1 MLRHSAATGVA
12 TGKIG
17 SKQRQRPIQKHAG
30 KSSIDR
36 KTAPH
41 LSERR
46 NLLICDAHNCERVV
60 KTFQTSLRK
69 NKELRTASDFSPSML
84 LYGTQSL
91 FRTNFPCCHAL
102 LGFLTSSLASPM
114 SLCRRDQRL
123 PRYCHLHFGGSACEC
138 DSVRHCH
145 ILGFTSSCNH
155 NSTSSALVQIASV
168 KSDGLVTF
176 DPRSPE

>member
-84 LYGTQSL
+84 LHGTQSL
-91 FRTNFPCCHAL
+91 FRTNFPRCHAL

-114 SLCRRDQRL
+114 SRDEKNGVTKVDGL
-123 PRYCHLHFGGSACEC
+123 
-138 DSVRHCH
+138 SVRSTKEWYFSGLCTNW
-145 ILGFTSSCNH
+145 IIYPLLASSPGQEVKRLG
-155 NSTSSALVQIASV
+155 
-168 KSDGLVTF
+168 TF
-176 DPRSPE
+176 LWIPKIQHSRLESL

>member
-69 NKELRTASDFSPSML
+69 NKELRTASDFCPSML

-91 FRTNFPCCHAL
+91 FRTNFPRCHAL
-102 LGFLTSSLASPM
+102 LGFLTSSLASPIAHTLTQ
-114 SLCRRDQRL
+114 SNAD
-123 PRYCHLHFGGSACEC
+123 F
-138 DSVRHCH
+138 
-145 ILGFTSSCNH
+145 
-155 NSTSSALVQIASV
+155 NS
-168 KSDGLVTF
+168 F
-176 DPRSPE
+176 SPFYFPEDNT

>member
-17 SKQRQRPIQKHAG
+17 SMHKQKQRPIQKHAG

-60 KTFQTSLRK
+60 KFFQTSLRK

-84 LYGTQSL
+84 LYGTQSM
-91 FRTNFPCCHAL
+91 FRTNFPRCHAL

-114 SLCRRDQRL
+114 ASYQALTLKGHCHGQRWVRGFVVLFFKVENNSLELTRIFKESFKDQR
-123 PRYCHLHFGGSACEC
+123 
-138 DSVRHCH
+138 
-145 ILGFTSSCNH
+145 
-155 NSTSSALVQIASV
+155 
-168 KSDGLVTF
+168 
-176 DPRSPE
+176 

>member
-41 LSERR
+41 LSEHR

-91 FRTNFPCCHAL
+91 FRTNFPRCHAL

-114 SLCRRDQRL
+114 AKRTKRVTT
-123 PRYCHLHFGGSACEC
+123 SAYPF
-138 DSVRHCH
+138 R
-145 ILGFTSSCNH
+145 ILTRVFFFAAENTCLASSCPLSEPFDLPNYD
-155 NSTSSALVQIASV
+155 ST
-168 KSDGLVTF
+168 
-176 DPRSPE
+176 

>member
-17 SKQRQRPIQKHAG
+17 FKQRQRPIQNHAG

-91 FRTNFPCCHAL
+91 FRTNFPRCHAL

-114 SLCRRDQRL
+114 LQL
-123 PRYCHLHFGGSACEC
+123 EFGWSKPDESHSEQSETETRKTAFC
-138 DSVRHCH
+138 
-145 ILGFTSSCNH
+145 SSK
-155 NSTSSALVQIASV
+155 TL
-168 KSDGLVTF
+168 KS
-176 DPRSPE
+176 

>member
-1 MLRHSAATGVA
+1 MTVRDKPAAWLVTVMCLQVQRHSAATGVT

-91 FRTNFPCCHAL
+91 FRTNFPRCHAL

-114 SLCRRDQRL
+114 EKLSRRWR
-123 PRYCHLHFGGSACEC
+123 GG
-138 DSVRHCH
+138 
-145 ILGFTSSCNH
+145 
-155 NSTSSALVQIASV
+155 VQQLADV
-168 KSDGLVTF
+168 V
-176 DPRSPE
+176 